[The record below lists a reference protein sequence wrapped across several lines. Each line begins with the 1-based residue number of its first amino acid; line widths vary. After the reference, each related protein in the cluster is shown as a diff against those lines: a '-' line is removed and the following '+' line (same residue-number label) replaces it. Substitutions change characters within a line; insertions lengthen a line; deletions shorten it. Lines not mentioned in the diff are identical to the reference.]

1 MANTKNKIPIY
12 NANNVRAN
20 FWNWFYFLENIAFN
34 VFEYENLPG
43 NIPPQEIER
52 RLIEWG
58 YVCVYRDSRAGLV
71 AVTGSLYGFD
81 MYDMPTD
88 FTMTNPVLG
97 TKQLKLGLNA
107 AVIYSDSNSFR
118 QQSTA
123 LQTICKYARLL
134 AESTSTIAVASRN
147 NRAPVWAVAQ
157 DEQTKAS
164 VKSYFDK
171 LAEGEPDIV
180 CTNNAIFDTF
190 KGIPA
195 TAPNAGNINDNWQ
208 SLENALKG
216 FYRDYGIRYLERKN
230 ERLIT
235 DEINAQDEVLFTN
248 ILDMY
253 RNRQQ
258 GIERIN
264 NLFGTNIKVSIA
276 NGLKRGVRND
286 ID

>member
-1 MANTKNKIPIY
+1 MANTKNKIPMY
-12 NANNVRAN
+12 NANSVRAN
-20 FWNWFYFLENIAFN
+20 FWNWFYFLENIALN
-34 VFEYENLPG
+34 VFEYHNLPG

-58 YVCVYRDSRAGLV
+58 YVGVYNDSRAGLV

-81 MYDMPTD
+81 IYGFPTD

-97 TKQLKLGLNA
+97 TKQLKLGINA

-134 AESTSTIAVASRN
+134 AESTSTIAIASRN

-157 DEQTKAS
+157 DEQTKSS
-164 VKSYFDK
+164 VKAYFEK
-171 LAEGEPDIV
+171 LSEGEPDII

-190 KGIPA
+190 KGVPA
-195 TAPNAGNINDNWQ
+195 TSPNASDINDNWQ
-208 SLENALKG
+208 SMENALKG

-248 ILDMY
+248 ILDMF

-258 GIERIN
+258 GVRRIN
-264 NLFGTNIKVSIA
+264 ELFGTNIKVSIA
-276 NGLKRGVRND
+276 NGLKRGARND

>member
-1 MANTKNKIPIY
+1 MANSKNKIPMY
-12 NANNVRAN
+12 NANSVRAN
-20 FWNWFYFLENIAFN
+20 FWNWFYFLENIALN
-34 VFEYENLPG
+34 VFEYHNLPG

-58 YVCVYRDSRAGLV
+58 YVGVYNDSRAGLV

-81 MYDMPTD
+81 IYGFLID

-97 TKQLKLGLNA
+97 TKQLKLGINA

-134 AESTSTIAVASRN
+134 AESTSTIAIASRN

-171 LAEGEPDIV
+171 LSEGEPDII

-190 KGIPA
+190 KGVPA
-195 TAPNAGNINDNWQ
+195 TSPNASDINDNWQ
-208 SLENALKG
+208 SMENALKG

-248 ILDMY
+248 ILDMF

-258 GIERIN
+258 GVRRIN
-264 NLFGTNIKVSIA
+264 ELFNTNIKVSIA
-276 NGLKRGVRND
+276 NGLKRGARND
-286 ID
+286 IN

>member
-1 MANTKNKIPIY
+1 MSKEKIPMY
-12 NANNVRAN
+12 NANSVRTN
-20 FWNWFYFLENIAFN
+20 FWNWFYFLENIALN
-34 VFEYENLPG
+34 VFDYENLPG

-58 YVCVYRDSRAGLV
+58 YVGVYNDSRAGLV

-81 MYDMPTD
+81 IYGFPTD

-97 TKQLKLGLNA
+97 TRQLKLGLNA

-118 QQSTA
+118 QRSTA

-134 AESTSTIAVASRN
+134 AESTSTIAIAARN

-157 DEQTKAS
+157 DEQTRAS
-164 VKSYFDK
+164 VKAYFDK
-171 LAEGEPDIV
+171 LSEGEPDIV

-195 TAPNAGNINDNWQ
+195 TAPNSSDINDNWQ

-248 ILDMY
+248 ILDMF
-253 RNRQQ
+253 RNREQ
-258 GIERIN
+258 GVKRIN
-264 NLFGTNIKVSIA
+264 ELFGTNIKVSIA
-276 NGLKRGVRND
+276 NGLKRGARHD
-286 ID
+286 IK

>member
-1 MANTKNKIPIY
+1 MANKKNQIPMY
-12 NANNVRAN
+12 NANSVRAN
-20 FWNWFYFLENIAFN
+20 FWNWFYFLENIALN
-34 VFEYENLPG
+34 VFEYDNLPG

-58 YVCVYRDSRAGLV
+58 FCGIYRDSRAGLV
-71 AVTGSLYGFD
+71 AVTGSVYGFD
-81 MYDMPTD
+81 IYNMPTK

-97 TKQLKLGLNA
+97 SKEMVLGIDS

-134 AESTSTIAVASRN
+134 AESTSTIAIASRN

-164 VKSYFDK
+164 VKAYLDK
-171 LAEGEPDIV
+171 LSEGEPDII
-180 CTNNAIFDTF
+180 CTNNTIFDTF
-190 KGIPA
+190 HGIPA
-195 TAPNAGNINDNWQ
+195 TSPNSSTINDNWQ

-235 DEINAQDEVLFTN
+235 DEISAQDEVLFTN

-253 RNRQQ
+253 KNRQQ
-258 GIERIN
+258 GIARVNE
-264 NLFGTNIKVSIA
+264 LFGTDIRVRIA
-276 NGLKRGVRND
+276 NGLRRGARHD
-286 ID
+286 FD

>member
-1 MANTKNKIPIY
+1 MANTKNKIPMY
-12 NANNVRAN
+12 NANSVRAN

-58 YVCVYRDSRAGLV
+58 YVGVYRDSRAGLV

-81 MYDMPTD
+81 IYNLPTK

-97 TKQLKLGLNA
+97 SKELTLGINA

-118 QQSTA
+118 MQSTA

-171 LAEGEPDIV
+171 LAEGEPDII

-195 TAPNAGNINDNWQ
+195 TAPNSSNINDNWQ

-248 ILDMY
+248 ILDMF

-276 NGLKRGVRND
+276 NGLKRGARHD

>member
-1 MANTKNKIPIY
+1 MANTKNKIPMY
-12 NANNVRAN
+12 NANNVREN

-34 VFEYENLPG
+34 VFEYHNLPG

-58 YVCVYRDSRAGLV
+58 YVGVYRDSRAGLV

-81 MYDMPTD
+81 MYDMPTL

-97 TKQLKLGLNA
+97 TKQLKLGVNA

-171 LAEGEPDIV
+171 LAEGEPDII

-195 TAPNAGNINDNWQ
+195 TAPNSSNINDNWQ

-276 NGLKRGVRND
+276 NGLKRGARHD

>member
-1 MANTKNKIPIY
+1 MSKEKIPMY
-12 NANNVRAN
+12 NANSVRAN
-20 FWNWFYFLENIAFN
+20 FWNWFYFLENIALN
-34 VFEYENLPG
+34 VFDYENLPG

-58 YVCVYRDSRAGLV
+58 YVGVYNDSRAGLV

-81 MYDMPTD
+81 IYGFPTD

-97 TKQLKLGLNA
+97 TRQLKLGLNA

-118 QQSTA
+118 QRSTA

-134 AESTSTIAVASRN
+134 AESTSTIAIASRN

-157 DEQTKAS
+157 DEQTRAS
-164 VKSYFDK
+164 VKAYFDK
-171 LAEGEPDIV
+171 LSEGEPDIV
-180 CTNNAIFDTF
+180 CTNNAVFDTF

-195 TAPNAGNINDNWQ
+195 TAPNSSDINDNWQ

-248 ILDMY
+248 ILDMF
-253 RNRQQ
+253 RNREQ
-258 GIERIN
+258 GVKRIN
-264 NLFGTNIKVSIA
+264 ELF
-276 NGLKRGVRND
+276 
-286 ID
+286 

>member
-1 MANTKNKIPIY
+1 MAKQKIPIY
-12 NANNVRAN
+12 NANSVRAN

-34 VFEYENLPG
+34 VFDYENLPG

-58 YVCVYRDSRAGLV
+58 YVGVYRDSRAGLV

-157 DEQTKAS
+157 DEQTRAS

-195 TAPNAGNINDNWQ
+195 TAPNSGSINDNWQ

-253 RNRQQ
+253 RNRRQ

-276 NGLKRGVRND
+276 NGLKRGARHD
-286 ID
+286 IE

>member
-1 MANTKNKIPIY
+1 MANSKNKIPMY
-12 NANNVRAN
+12 NANSVRAN
-20 FWNWFYFLENIAFN
+20 FWNWFYFLENIALN
-34 VFEYENLPG
+34 VFEYHNLPG

-58 YVCVYRDSRAGLV
+58 YVGVYNDSRAGLV

-81 MYDMPTD
+81 IYGFPTD

-97 TKQLKLGLNA
+97 TKQLKLGINA

-134 AESTSTIAVASRN
+134 AESTSTIAIASRN

-171 LAEGEPDIV
+171 LSEGEPDII

-190 KGIPA
+190 KGVPA
-195 TAPNAGNINDNWQ
+195 TSPNASDINDNWQ
-208 SLENALKG
+208 SMENALKG

-258 GIERIN
+258 GVRRIN
-264 NLFGTNIKVSIA
+264 ELFNTNIKVSIA
-276 NGLKRGVRND
+276 NGLKRGARND

>member
-1 MANTKNKIPIY
+1 MSKEKIPMY
-12 NANNVRAN
+12 NANSVRTN
-20 FWNWFYFLENIAFN
+20 FWNWFYFLENIALN
-34 VFEYENLPG
+34 VFAYENLPG

-58 YVCVYRDSRAGLV
+58 YVGVYNDSRAGLV

-81 MYDMPTD
+81 IYGFPTD

-118 QQSTA
+118 QRSTA
-123 LQTICKYARLL
+123 LQTRSKYARLL
-134 AESTSTIAVASRN
+134 AESTSTIAIAARN

-157 DEQTKAS
+157 DEQTRPS
-164 VKSYFDK
+164 VKAYFDK
-171 LAEGEPDIV
+171 LSEGEPDIV

-195 TAPNAGNINDNWQ
+195 TAPNSSDINDNWQ

-248 ILDMY
+248 ILDMF
-253 RNRQQ
+253 RNREQ
-258 GIERIN
+258 GVKRIN
-264 NLFGTNIKVSIA
+264 ELFGTNIKVSIA
-276 NGLKRGVRND
+276 NGLKRGARHD
-286 ID
+286 IK

>member
-1 MANTKNKIPIY
+1 MSKEKIPMY
-12 NANNVRAN
+12 NANSVRAN
-20 FWNWFYFLENIAFN
+20 FWNWFYFLENIALN
-34 VFEYENLPG
+34 VFDYENLPG

-58 YVCVYRDSRAGLV
+58 YVGVYNDSRAGLV

-81 MYDMPTD
+81 IYGFPTD

-97 TKQLKLGLNA
+97 TRQLKLGLNV

-118 QQSTA
+118 QRSTA
-123 LQTICKYARLL
+123 LQTISKYARLL
-134 AESTSTIAVASRN
+134 AESTSTIAIAARN
-147 NRAPVWAVAQ
+147 NRAPGWAVAH
-157 DEQTKAS
+157 DAQTRAS
-164 VKSYFDK
+164 VKAYFDK
-171 LAEGEPDIV
+171 LSEGEPDIV

-195 TAPNAGNINDNWQ
+195 TAPNSSDINDNWQ

-248 ILDMY
+248 ILDMF
-253 RNRQQ
+253 RNREQ
-258 GIERIN
+258 GVKRIN
-264 NLFGTNIKVSIA
+264 ELFGTNIKVSIA
-276 NGLKRGVRND
+276 NGLKRGARHD
-286 ID
+286 IK

>member
-1 MANTKNKIPIY
+1 MANTKNKIPMY
-12 NANNVRAN
+12 NANSVRAN

-58 YVCVYRDSRAGLV
+58 YVGVYRDSRAGLV

-81 MYDMPTD
+81 IYNLPTK

-97 TKQLKLGLNA
+97 SKELTLGINA

-118 QQSTA
+118 MQSTA

-171 LAEGEPDIV
+171 LAEGEPDII

-195 TAPNAGNINDNWQ
+195 TAPNSSNINDNWQ

-276 NGLKRGVRND
+276 NGLKRGARHD